1 MQLDSAEVGRDH
13 REQVTPVGPSCYP
26 LLRGSTLVFQYWKSA
41 HPVAEA
47 EAEAGLPEG
56 WVVSEDVSAL
66 CPRWRRQGAPPD
78 NSFHLYFP
86 FH

>member
-1 MQLDSAEVGRDH
+1 MQLVSAEVVRGH
-13 REQVTPVGPSCYP
+13 REQVISVGPSCYS

-47 EAEAGLPEG
+47 EAGLPEG
-56 WVVSEDVSAL
+56 WVVSEDVSVL
-66 CPRWRRQGAPPD
+66 CPRWQRQGAPSD
-78 NSFHLYFP
+78 NSLHLYFP